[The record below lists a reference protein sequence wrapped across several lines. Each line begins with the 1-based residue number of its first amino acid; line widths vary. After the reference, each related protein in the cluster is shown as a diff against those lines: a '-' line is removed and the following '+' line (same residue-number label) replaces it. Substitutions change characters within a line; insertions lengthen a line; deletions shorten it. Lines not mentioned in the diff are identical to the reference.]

1 MAIQGINNSNSTNPA
16 AETAQA
22 KASGEITRDDF
33 MKLLIAQLQN
43 QDPLNPMDNQE
54 FAVQLAQ
61 FNSLQQLIGLNEKLE
76 NLASQQGIA
85 SQFNSTALIGKQ
97 VSGKGSEVNLSAGGN
112 AGVFYDLGAN
122 AAKVTLKVY
131 SSDGALVRE
140 IDAGSQKVGPQS
152 VTWDGKNSL
161 GQTVPAGV
169 YRFEVNAIDG
179 AGKSLPVTKQVRG
192 IVTGVNLEGS
202 EPILEIGQMR
212 VPLSSITAVR

>member
-1 MAIQGINNSNSTNPA
+1 MAIQSINNSTNA
-16 AETAQA
+16 AAQTAQP
-22 KASGEITRDDF
+22 KASSDITRDDF

-97 VSGKGSEVNLSAGGN
+97 VTGKGNEVNFSAGGS
-112 AGVFYDLGAN
+112 AGLFYDLGAN
-122 AAKVTLKVY
+122 AAKVTVKVY
-131 SSDGALVRE
+131 NSEGALVRQ

-152 VTWDGKNSL
+152 VTWDGKNSM
-161 GQTVPAGV
+161 GQSVPAGV
-169 YRFEVNAIDG
+169 YGFEVDAVDS
-179 AGKSLPVTKQVRG
+179 AGKALPVTKQVRG
-192 IVTGVNLEGS
+192 VVTGVNLEGS

-212 VPLSSITAVR
+212 IPLSSITAVR